1 MYDSK
6 QVGFVPDTG
15 TAGFDLAAAAVVSPK
30 FNAVRHVAL
39 RRVGIKVV
47 AAITSSGAIVVTIRK
62 RPTPHSSSGQSSL
75 GTITIPA
82 AATLGDS
89 YYLELDE
96 DQNTLKPGEQVALEV
111 TTAAAGGG
119 AAGKAVAWIDAE
131 DNPQELIDDSTFI
144 EVTA

>member
-6 QVGFVPDTG
+6 QVGFMPDTG

-30 FNAVRHVAL
+30 FNAQRHVQI
-39 RRVGIKVV
+39 RRIGVKVV
-47 AAITSSGAIVVTIRK
+47 GAITSSGAIVVTVRK
-62 RPTPHSSSGQSSL
+62 RPTPHSAAGQSSL

-82 AATLGDS
+82 AAALGNS

-96 DQNTLKPGEQVALEV
+96 DENTLKPGEQVALEV

-119 AAGKAVAWIDAE
+119 AAGNAVAWIDAE
-131 DNPQELIDDSTFI
+131 DNPQALIDDTTFVK
-144 EVTA
+144 VTS